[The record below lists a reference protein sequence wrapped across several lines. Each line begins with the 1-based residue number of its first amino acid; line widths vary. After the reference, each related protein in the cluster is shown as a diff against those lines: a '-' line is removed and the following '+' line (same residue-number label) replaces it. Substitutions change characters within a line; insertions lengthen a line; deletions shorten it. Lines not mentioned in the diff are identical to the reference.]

1 MDNTQQIYTY
11 KPETREFSGRTFKTR
26 SPAAPNDWLMPAFTT
41 ETPPP
46 ETKEREVA
54 VWNGEKWTVQPD
66 YRGQT
71 WYDKDGN
78 GVLIKDI
85 GNPPAE
91 LTETKPTVTLPTP
104 LFPPLSARQFWQAA
118 LVIGVKEKDLVNGVA
133 DEKSPFYVADEKER
147 ESVLIDI
154 TKATSFSH
162 DFPLLE
168 KMATVANMPKE
179 QFDTLWQW
187 AARME

>member
-1 MDNTQQIYTY
+1 MDNTQKIYAY
-11 KPETREFSGRTFKTR
+11 NPETREFSGSTNKTL
-26 SPAAPNDWLMPAFTT
+26 SPANPNDWLMPAFTT

-46 ETKEREVA
+46 ETKEHEVA
-54 VWNGEKWTVQPD
+54 IWNGEKWAVQPD
-66 YRGQT
+66 FRGET

-85 GNPPAE
+85 GNPPAG
-91 LTETKPTVTLPTP
+91 LTEEKPVLPSSAPT
-104 LFPPLSARQFWQAA
+104 FPPLSARQFWQAA
-118 LVIGVKEKDLVNGVA
+118 LVIGVKEEDLVNGVA

-154 TKATSFSH
+154 TKSTTFSH

-168 KMATVANMPKE
+168 KMAAVSNMPKE

-187 AARME
+187 AANMQ

>member
-1 MDNTQQIYTY
+1 MDNAPQIYAYT
-11 KPETREFSGRTFKTR
+11 PETREFSGSTNKTP
-26 SPAAPNDWLMPAFTT
+26 SPANPDDWLMPAFTT

-54 VWNGEKWTVQPD
+54 IWDGDKWKIEHD

-71 WYDKDGN
+71 WYDKNGN
-78 GVLIKDI
+78 GVLIKNI
-85 GNPPAE
+85 GNPPAG
-91 LTETKPTVTLPTP
+91 LTEEKPALPP
-104 LFPPLSARQFWQAA
+104 APIFSPLSARQFWQAA
-118 LVIGVKEKDLVNGVA
+118 LVIGVKEEDLVTGIA
-133 DEKSPFYVADEKER
+133 DEKSPFYVADNEER

-154 TKATSFSH
+154 TKSTTFSH

-187 AARME
+187 AAKIE